1 MNRQG
6 IVRQGGGIV
15 RSETV
20 IAIDRPDT
28 AGCLDHGWQAP
39 SLGTAA
45 DVSQLANVA
54 RKVRRYRADWKINQ
68 ECASL
73 LSCPHNPIGIG
84 FSS

>member
-39 SLGTAA
+39 SLGIA
-45 DVSQLANVA
+45 DISQSANQHDPVASGPVPDAKGLAGNCCKSPHPSSVA
-54 RKVRRYRADWKINQ
+54 RTMR
-68 ECASL
+68 L
-73 LSCPHNPIGIG
+73 G
-84 FSS
+84 